1 MRISIETPFCLGAVN
16 EIYLDGVL
24 LKLCVMADDVEGIV
38 ERYAMSELGVPVC
51 DKETGDPITEVL
63 AGKVQIILNKGWSF
77 KNNRFYI
84 DPVDAGTHWKTPD
97 ET

>member
-1 MRISIETPFCLGAVN
+1 MRISIETPFCLAAVN
-16 EIYLDGVL
+16 EIFLDGIL

-38 ERYAMSELGVPVC
+38 ERYKV
-51 DKETGDPITEVL
+51 DKKGNIIPDGEFPLVETLT
-63 AGKVQIILNKGWSF
+63 GKVEICLNKGWSF